1 MITVLIADDDPN
13 ICKLLT
19 MYLEREGFEAK
30 SVFRGDDALAACAD
44 IKPDIMILDVMMP
57 GLDGYEVL
65 RRLREADKALPVLM
79 LTARGEVYDCV
90 AGLDAGADDYIV
102 KPFKPPEL
110 IARVRA
116 LLRRSVGEDGDA
128 VAVGPLTVSRAAY
141 SVAYSGNQINMPP
154 RELELLYF
162 LCKNKGVAFTR
173 EALLDRVWDYDFMGD
188 SRTVDVHVKRLRERL
203 GEAAGMIQTV
213 WGVGYKLVEN

>member
-1 MITVLIADDDPN
+1 MITVLIADDDVN
-13 ICKLLT
+13 ICKLLS
-19 MYLEREGFEAK
+19 MYLEREGFAVK
-30 SVFRGDDALAACAD
+30 TAHRGDDALSMCAEH
-44 IKPDIMILDVMMP
+44 KPGLMILDVMMP
-57 GLDGYEVL
+57 GMDGYEVL
-65 RRLREADKALPVLM
+65 RNLRQTDKNLPVLM

-110 IARVRA
+110 VARVRA
-116 LLRRSVGEDGDA
+116 LLRRTAGDGEDA
-128 VAVGPLTVSRAAY
+128 VTVGGLTVSKASY
-141 SVAYSGNQINMPP
+141 SVSYNGSQINMPP

-162 LCKNKGVAFTR
+162 LCKNKSVAFTR

-213 WGVGYKLVEN
+213 WGVGYKLVEG